1 MSVLRLSAREAYALV
16 SEHGYA
22 YLDVRAVPEFDTGHP
37 PGAYNVPLLTPRAG
51 GGMDENAH
59 FVAEVRAALSG
70 VSKVVVGCASGVRSL
85 RAAELLGAAG
95 FPELVE
101 QRAGIEGVRDPF
113 GRMREKGHR
122 AEGLPLSTRAEPGRS
137 HAEIRVLLARGTA
150 RFDALRS
157 SR

>member
-1 MSVLRLSAREAYALV
+1 MSVQRISPREAHALV
-16 SEHGYA
+16 CEQGYV

-59 FVAEVRAALSG
+59 FIDEVRAALPG
-70 VSKVVVGCASGVRSL
+70 ATKIVVGCASGVRSL

-95 FPELVE
+95 FREVVE

-113 GRMREKGHR
+113 GRVREKGHR

-137 HAEIRVLLARGTA
+137 HAAIR
-150 RFDALRS
+150 ALRS